1 MSNLRALLK
10 EPWCPII
17 EQFERVGQCYAS
29 DVPNVAQDARPPL
42 ATRLPECVPPGMEW
56 EPTDCQWSLSDDPHF
71 GYITDEQAELLFIG
85 KAVKVLGQ
93 QSRPSIIS
101 CSPNGRNWS
110 VRLDS
115 TPSGRSKLHPSL
127 VAALAAALHKLADE
141 RESNQ

>member
-1 MSNLRALLK
+1 MSDLRALLK

-93 QSRPSIIS
+93 AGWHLEYWHDEWQVFNDARERVAS
-101 CSPNGRNWS
+101 
-110 VRLDS
+110 S
-115 TPSGRSKLHPSL
+115 TAPES
-127 VAALAAALHKLADE
+127 ALAASLHKLADE
-141 RESNQ
+141 CKQETTS